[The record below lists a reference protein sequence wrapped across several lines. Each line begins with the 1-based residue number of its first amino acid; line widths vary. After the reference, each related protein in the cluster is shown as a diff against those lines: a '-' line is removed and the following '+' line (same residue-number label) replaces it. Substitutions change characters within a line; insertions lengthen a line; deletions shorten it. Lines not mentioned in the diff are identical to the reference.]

1 MGKLSVYADIL
12 IIINIIVDYF
22 IIRIVQHFLQ
32 LSIKTWRILLASF
45 FGGIS
50 SLYIFIPQ
58 SSLLFEILYRILV
71 CLTLSIIL
79 CGFKS
84 IKKTIFACILIF
96 IVTCAYTGT
105 MIALWFIIKP
115 NGMVI
120 NNSIVYFD
128 VSPTIIILFTVIF
141 YIVFSLLNFL
151 FKRTAKLSEKCFLK
165 IGVMGREIEMKAIID
180 SGNSLEDPFSDS
192 EIIIADEKQIKSL
205 FGEDYYQNNELKNR
219 YRKIPC
225 GTVGGTGLLD
235 AFRCDYAIANS
246 ENGMTKLNKPIL
258 AISKTDFN
266 DDYSAIVN
274 PRIFL

>member
-32 LSIKTWRILLASF
+32 LSIETWRILLASF

-58 SSLLFEILYRILV
+58 SSLLFEILYRISV

-128 VSPTIIILFTVIF
+128 VSPMIVIVFTIIFYVI
-141 YIVFSLLNFL
+141 FSLLNFV

-165 IGVMGREIEMKAIID
+165 IGVMDREIKIKAIID

-192 EIIIADEKQIKSL
+192 EIIITDEKQIKLL
-205 FGEDYYQNNELKNR
+205 FGEDYYQNKELKNR
-219 YRKIPC
+219 FRKIPY
-225 GTVGGTGLLD
+225 GTVGGKGLLD
-235 AFRCDYAIANS
+235 AYRCDYAIANS
-246 ENGMTKLNKPIL
+246 KDSATKLNKPIL

>member
-32 LSIKTWRILLASF
+32 LSIETWRILLASL
-45 FGGIS
+45 FGGLS

-58 SSLLFEILYRILV
+58 SSFLFEILYRILV

-128 VSPTIIILFTVIF
+128 VSPMMIIMFTVIF
-141 YIVFSLLNFL
+141 YIIFSILNFA
-151 FKRTAKLSEKCFLK
+151 FKRTAKFSEKCFLK
-165 IGVMGREIEMKAIID
+165 IGVMDREIKIKAIID

-192 EIIIADEKQIKSL
+192 EIIITDEKQIKLL
-205 FGEDYYQNNELKNR
+205 FGEDYYQNKELKNR
-219 YRKIPC
+219 FRKIPY
-225 GTVGGTGLLD
+225 GTVGGKGLLD
-235 AFRCDYAIANS
+235 AYRCDYAIANS
-246 ENGMTKLNKPIL
+246 KDSATKLNKPIL